1 MPDTT
6 RDNPPPRQLEQ
17 LASALESGRLA
28 PVRRL
33 INSLSPAEISDLLQ
47 SLPPAKRRL
56 VWGLVDSEYDG
67 EVLVHVNDEVRASL
81 IKDMD
86 PEELVAASG
95 TLDIDDLADIIED
108 LPETVVQ
115 EVLRSMDKEN
125 RERLEQ
131 VLTYPEDSAG
141 GLMNPDMVT
150 VRADVSLDV
159 VLRYLRLRGEL
170 PEATDTLYV
179 VNRRGRYLG
188 WLPLATLLTSDPS
201 LSVREVT
208 DDSIQAIQADTP
220 ASDVARIFENHDLVS
235 APVVDDSNFL
245 LGRITID
252 DVVDVI
258 REEAEHSVLSMAGL
272 DEEVDMFAPVLKSM
286 RRRVLWLGCN
296 LVAAFIAARVIGLF
310 EATLEQVVALAILM
324 PIVASMGGVAATQT
338 MTLMVRGMALGQV
351 GTGNIR
357 ALLSR
362 EVAIS
367 LLNGLT
373 LSILVAAVA
382 WGWFRD
388 PTLSGVIGG
397 ALAANL
403 LLASLAGVLLPLALN
418 RLNIDPALAGSMAV
432 MTVTDVM
439 GFFIFLGLGTILL
452 I

>member
-1 MPDTT
+1 MPDTAHNHT
-6 RDNPPPRQLEQ
+6 APGHLER
-17 LASALESGRLA
+17 LSSALESGRLA
-28 PVRRL
+28 SVRRL
-33 INSLSPAEISDLLQ
+33 VNSLSPAEIGDLLQ
-47 SLPPAKRRL
+47 SLPLAKRQIA
-56 VWGLVDSEYDG
+56 WNLVDSEYDG

-81 IKDMD
+81 INDMD
-86 PEELVAASG
+86 AEELVAASG
-95 TLDIDDLADIIED
+95 SLDIDDLADIIED
-108 LPETVVQ
+108 LPETVAQ

-131 VLTYPEDSAG
+131 VLAYPEDSAG
-141 GLMNPDMVT
+141 GLMNPDAVT

-170 PEATDTLYV
+170 PEVTDTLYV

-201 LSVREVT
+201 LTVREVT
-208 DDSIQAIQADTP
+208 DDAVQAIEADTP
-220 ASDVARIFENHDLVS
+220 ASEVARIFENHDLVS
-235 APVVDDSNFL
+235 APVVDDDGYL

-272 DEEVDMFAPVLKSM
+272 DEEEDMFAPVFKSM
-286 RRRVLWLGCN
+286 RRRVIWLGFN

-362 EVAIS
+362 EVAVA
-367 LLNGLT
+367 LLNGLM
-373 LSILVAAVA
+373 LSLLVAAVA
-382 WGWFRD
+382 WVWFRS
-388 PTLSGVIGG
+388 PVLSGVIGA

-418 RLNIDPALAGSMAV
+418 RLRIDPALAGSMAV

>member
-1 MPDTT
+1 MTEPARDTQQ
-6 RDNPPPRQLEQ
+6 PGHLE
-17 LASALESGRLA
+17 LLSSALESGRMQ

-33 INSLSPAEISDLLQ
+33 INSLSAGEIGDLLE
-47 SLPPAKRRL
+47 SLPLAKRQL
-56 VWGLVDSEYDG
+56 VWSLVDPEYDG
-67 EVLVHVNDEVRASL
+67 EVLVHVNDEVRATL
-81 IKDMD
+81 IEDMD
-86 PEELVAASG
+86 PEELIAATGS
-95 TLDIDDLADIIED
+95 LDIDDLADIIED

-115 EVLRSMDKEN
+115 EVLHSMDKEN
-125 RERLEQ
+125 RERLEH

-150 VRADVSLDV
+150 VRADVTLDV

-179 VNRRGRYLG
+179 VNRRSRYMG
-188 WLPLATLLTSDPS
+188 WLPLAKLLTCDPS
-201 LSVREVT
+201 LTVREV
-208 DDSIQAIQADTP
+208 ADTSIEAIDANTD
-220 ASDVARIFENHDLVS
+220 ASEVARIFENHDLVS
-235 APVVDDSNFL
+235 APVVDENGIL

-272 DEEVDMFAPVLKSM
+272 DEEDDMFAPVVKSM
-286 RRRVLWLGCN
+286 RRRVVWLSFN

-324 PIVASMGGVAATQT
+324 PVVASMGGVAATQT
-338 MTLMVRGMALGQV
+338 MTLIVRGMALGQV

-367 LLNGLT
+367 LLNGLL
-373 LSILVAAVA
+373 LSFLVAAVA
-382 WGWFRD
+382 YLWFGK
-388 PTLSGVIGG
+388 PLLSMVIGG

-403 LLASLAGVLLPLALN
+403 LLASLAGVLLPLLLRKFN
-418 RLNIDPALAGSMAV
+418 VDPALAGSMAV

-439 GFFIFLGLGTILL
+439 GFFIFLGLGTIVLL
-452 I
+452 

>member
-1 MPDTT
+1 MPDTA
-6 RDNPPPRQLEQ
+6 RDNTPPGHLE
-17 LASALESGRLA
+17 LLSSALESGRLA

-33 INSLSPAEISDLLQ
+33 INSLSAGEIGDLLE
-47 SLPPAKRRL
+47 SLPPARRQL

-81 IKDMD
+81 IRDMD
-86 PEELVAASG
+86 AEELVAASG
-95 TLDIDDLADIIED
+95 SLDIDDLADIIED

-115 EVLRSMDKEN
+115 EVLRSMDREN

-131 VLTYPEDSAG
+131 VLAYPEDSAG

-150 VRADVSLDV
+150 VRADVTLDV
-159 VLRYLRLRGEL
+159 VLRYLRLRGTL
-170 PEATDTLYV
+170 PQATDTLYV
-179 VNRRGRYLG
+179 VNRRGRYMG
-188 WLPLATLLTSDPS
+188 WLPLATLLTRDPS
-201 LSVREVT
+201 LTVREVA
-208 DDSIQAIQADTP
+208 DYSIEAIDAETP

-235 APVVDDSNFL
+235 APVVGEDGLL

-272 DEEVDMFAPVLKSM
+272 DEEEDMFAPVFKSM
-286 RRRVLWLGCN
+286 RRRVIWLSLN
-296 LVAAFIAARVIGLF
+296 LVAAFVAARVIGLF
-310 EATLEQVVALAILM
+310 EATLEEVVALAILM

-338 MTLMVRGMALGQV
+338 MTLMVRGIAMGQV

-357 ALLSR
+357 ALLSK
-362 EVAIS
+362 EMAVS
-367 LLNGLT
+367 LLNGLV
-373 LSILVAAVA
+373 LSLLVAAVA
-382 WGWFRD
+382 YLWFRN
-388 PTLSGVIGG
+388 PVLSGVIGG

-403 LLASLAGVLLPLALN
+403 LLASLAGVLLPLGLH
-418 RLNIDPALAGSMAV
+418 RLKIDPALAGSMAV

-452 I
+452 L

>member
-1 MPDTT
+1 MPDPT
-6 RDNPPPRQLEQ
+6 RDTPPPGHLEF
-17 LASALESGRLA
+17 LSGALESGRLA

-33 INSLSPAEISDLLQ
+33 VNSLSPAEIAGLLQ
-47 SLPPAKRRL
+47 SLPPARRQL
-56 VWGLVDSEYDG
+56 VWNLVDSEYDG

-81 IKDMD
+81 IRHMD
-86 PEELVAASG
+86 TGELVAATGS
-95 TLDIDDLADIIED
+95 LDIDDLADIIED

-115 EVLRSMDKEN
+115 EVLRSMDKDN

-131 VLTYPEDSAG
+131 VLIYPEDSAG
-141 GLMNPDMVT
+141 GLMNPDTVT
-150 VRADVSLDV
+150 VRADVTLEV

-179 VNRRGRYLG
+179 VSRGGRYLG

-201 LSVREVT
+201 LTVREVM
-208 DDSIQAIQADTP
+208 DDSIEAIDADTP

-235 APVVDDSNFL
+235 APVVDDHGYL

-272 DEEVDMFAPVLKSM
+272 DEEVDLFAPVIKSM
-286 RRRVLWLGCN
+286 RRRVTWLGLN

-310 EATLEQVVALAILM
+310 EATLQEVVALAILM

-338 MTLMVRGMALGQV
+338 MTLMVRGMALGHV

-357 ALLSR
+357 ALLGR
-362 EVAIS
+362 EVAVA
-367 LLNGLT
+367 LLNGML
-373 LSILVAAVA
+373 LSLLVGMVA
-382 WGWFRD
+382 WIWFRN
-388 PTLSGVIGG
+388 PVLSGVIGG